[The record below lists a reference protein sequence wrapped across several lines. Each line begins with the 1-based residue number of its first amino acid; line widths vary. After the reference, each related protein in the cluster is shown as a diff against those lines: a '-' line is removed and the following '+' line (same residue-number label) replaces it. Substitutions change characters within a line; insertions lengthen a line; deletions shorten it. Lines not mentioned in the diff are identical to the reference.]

1 MSVINKVLRDLDQ
14 RAAAAGGP
22 LGDPAAGAALTRGTA
37 IVEPPAKSPR
47 TATRRAAGLLLPG
60 VAATAL
66 GLWLWWWAGAG
77 GTAAPRDQRAAASLP
92 LAPVASTP
100 AAVVT
105 AGAHEPGPA
114 VVPHGAASG
123 LVGAQPEGTAGRA
136 TPPATPVVGTI
147 PVLVPPLPSPA
158 SKAASLAVQPTPVGL
173 VAQAPSVMGRALPA
187 PASGD
192 PAVADAAR
200 PKLPA
205 PPRPEPALVSD
216 GAPVLWPEAAMEA
229 IGQAQKLWNAGARD
243 AAVGLLR
250 DALAGIERAHGAEL
264 VPTGAGAPVGLVMV
278 RELVRMEMLQAQ
290 HGAALALLKRHERLL
305 AGHADL
311 WAVRGNAAQRLSQ
324 HAESAQSY
332 LMALKIRP
340 AEPRWLLGAAVALA
354 AQGQLAQ
361 AGDLVQQAR
370 AFGVVSPDVLAYL
383 RQLGVAVRE

>member
-1 MSVINKVLRDLDQ
+1 
-14 RAAAAGGP
+14 
-22 LGDPAAGAALTRGTA
+22 
-37 IVEPPAKSPR
+37 
-47 TATRRAAGLLLPG
+47 
-60 VAATAL
+60 
-66 GLWLWWWAGAG
+66 
-77 GTAAPRDQRAAASLP
+77 
-92 LAPVASTP
+92 
-100 AAVVT
+100 
-105 AGAHEPGPA
+105 
-114 VVPHGAASG
+114 
-123 LVGAQPEGTAGRA
+123 
-136 TPPATPVVGTI
+136 
-147 PVLVPPLPSPA
+147 
-158 SKAASLAVQPTPVGL
+158 
-173 VAQAPSVMGRALPA
+173 
-187 PASGD
+187 
-192 PAVADAAR
+192 
-200 PKLPA
+200 
-205 PPRPEPALVSD
+205 
-216 GAPVLWPEAAMEA
+216 MEA

-370 AFGVVSPDVLAYL
+370 ALGVVSPDVLAYL
-383 RQLGVAVRE
+383 RQLGVVVRE